1 MLVRAIVPGDH
12 FVATWGS
19 TGLAS
24 LQLKMLENVV
34 AQPAEPKFRKVR
46 ISNTGFSTKVWTTPG
61 GKDVLLAVG
70 WKTDVEDGFVTLP
83 IVPLAVTPP
92 EASSALPRRSLIRPA
107 RARAQ
112 ARPPIWMAF
121 AGATDAKCWA
131 QASVDMANKAVSALH
146 DLQSFG
152 PVTHVTVTLEHR
164 LRVLHRI
171 ICIGGGLRRMCTSVV
186 CFTLTISPC
195 G

>member
-1 MLVRAIVPGDH
+1 MLVRAIVPEDH
-12 FVATWGS
+12 FAATWGS

-83 IVPLAVTPP
+83 IVPLAHP
-92 EASSALPRRSLIRPA
+92 SGSIK
-107 RARAQ
+107 
-112 ARPPIWMAF
+112 RPPPPVAHPPRTCPRTGPP
-121 AGATDAKCWA
+121 A
-131 QASVDMANKAVSALH
+131 
-146 DLQSFG
+146 DLDG
-152 PVTHVTVTLEHR
+152 V
-164 LRVLHRI
+164 
-171 ICIGGGLRRMCTSVV
+171 RRRD
-186 CFTLTISPC
+186 
-195 G
+195 